1 MPDTLN
7 ANIKKRA
14 INSSFWVLTGQI
26 GNQLLRLGSNLIMTR
41 LLVPEMF
48 GLMAL
53 VFVFMS
59 GVSMLSDVGLRANI
73 IQSKRG
79 NTQLFLNT
87 AWSVQVVRGFILF
100 TVLLIISTVLNSL
113 VNAGLISAEST
124 YANPQLPMLIAVTGL
139 TAVISGFN
147 SINLQLLNR
156 NLMMARVT
164 LIELISQLT
173 GILTMIA
180 IAIFWREVWVLV
192 IAAIVSASTK
202 LLLSHKYT
210 EGVAARFMFDRQSW
224 NEIFNFGKWIF
235 VGSVLG
241 FLLNSGDRL
250 ILAGYLSAETLGV
263 YSIAFLLAGACK
275 ELFKK
280 LINSV
285 FFPAISEI
293 TRSDPEDAKKI
304 YYKVRLRVDAI
315 TMSAAG
321 FLMASGSLIISFLYD
336 ERYYAAGWMLEL
348 LSLSLLFI
356 GFSMAGMLLMA
367 KGNSKSYS
375 VMIFFS
381 VAFLFTLL
389 PLAYQNFGLYGAII
403 VIALNQFVDIPVT
416 FYYLKKEKLL
426 ILRREFIMVP
436 LFFISYFAT
445 DFLLQITNLSS

>member
-1 MPDTLN
+1 MG
-7 ANIKKRA
+7 
-14 INSSFWVLTGQI
+14 GQV
-26 GNQLLRLGSNLIMTR
+26 GNQFLRLISNLIMTR

-48 GLMAL
+48 GLMAM

-79 NTQLFLNT
+79 DTQLFLNT

-100 TVLLIISTVLNSL
+100 IILLIISGVLATMVDS
-113 VNAGLISAEST
+113 GRISGHST
-124 YANPQLPMLIAVTGL
+124 YANPQLPMLIIVTAT
-139 TAVISGFN
+139 TAIISGFD

-156 NLMMARVT
+156 KLQMAKVT
-164 LIELISQLT
+164 VIEIVSQLI
-173 GILTMIA
+173 GILTMIT

-192 IAAIVSASTK
+192 IAAIVSASVK
-202 LLLSHKYT
+202 LFLSHRLI
-210 EGVAARFMFDRQSW
+210 EGVKTSFMFDRESW

-235 VGSVLG
+235 IGSILG
-241 FLLNSGDRL
+241 FLLSSGDRI
-250 ILAGYLSAETLGV
+250 ILAGYLSPEMLGI
-263 YSIAFLLAGACK
+263 YSIAFLLAGACR

-293 TRSDPEDAKKI
+293 TRSDPEHAKRI
-304 YYKVRLRVDAI
+304 YYKIRLRVDAI

-321 FLMASGSLIISFLYD
+321 FIMASGSVIVSTLYD
-336 ERYYAAGWMLEL
+336 ERYYEAGWILEM

-356 GFSMAGMLLMA
+356 GYSMAGMFLMA
-367 KGNSKSYS
+367 RGDSKSYS
-375 VMIFFS
+375 VMIFVS
-381 VAFLFTLL
+381 VLFLFTLL
-389 PLAYQNFGLYGAII
+389 PLSYHYFGLYGAIL
-403 VIALNQFVDIPVT
+403 VIAFNQVVDIPVT

-426 ILRREFIMVP
+426 ILKKEFIMVP

-445 DFLLQITNLSS
+445 DFLLSFTSLIV